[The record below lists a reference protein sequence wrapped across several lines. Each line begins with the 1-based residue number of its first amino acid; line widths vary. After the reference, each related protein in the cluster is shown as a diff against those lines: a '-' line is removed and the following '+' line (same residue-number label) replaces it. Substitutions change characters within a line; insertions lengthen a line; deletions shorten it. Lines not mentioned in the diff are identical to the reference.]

1 MALCKGQ
8 NCNNTLGNNNKSG
21 HCRLCAQKNRTQPS
35 KKTIQDLNDG
45 NVSTVDEIPA
55 DIMNSKASDLTISGF
70 IHLIKVINE
79 PIQAKLDS
87 LQDDLQSIRTRVNSL
102 EEKSESVQGSLLT
115 KTTEIAELKSKLPEN
130 GGNGN
135 QQILD
140 IQKIVDNHQRYLEK
154 ADSYRR
160 ENNVVVFGLQESQEE
175 NDSDKVKEILQ
186 SIGCQNVEPEK
197 VKRLGKVAEETASVP
212 TTEPVAEQSTS
223 TEGAHSEN
231 NPQRRR
237 PRHRPI
243 LVTLKSQ
250 TDRSDIIKNT
260 HKLKRIES
268 LKTVFI
274 KKDQTPAER
283 KEWARLRT
291 VLTREKDRPE
301 NQGFTVKIDYRTRCV
316 KVGDR
321 VIEKGNFRYGPE
333 M

>member
-1 MALCKGQ
+1 M
-8 NCNNTLGNNNKSG
+8 
-21 HCRLCAQKNRTQPS
+21 
-35 KKTIQDLNDG
+35 
-45 NVSTVDEIPA
+45 
-55 DIMNSKASDLTISGF
+55 
-70 IHLIKVINE
+70 INE

-87 LQDDLQSIRTRVNSL
+87 LQDDLQSIKTCVNSL

-197 VKRLGKVAEETASVP
+197 VKRLGKVVEETASLP

-316 KVGDR
+316 KAGDR